1 MKTYIK
7 PEIEIYNVVMEQLL
21 SESGG
26 QGNRWDAPKR
36 HDYNNNSWVNEADK
50 DDESATYDSW
60 E

>member
-26 QGNRWDAPKR
+26 QGKIWDAPKR
-36 HDYNNNSWVNEADK
+36 YDYNNSSCVNEVDK
-50 DDESATYDSW
+50 DDESAIYDSW